1 MTTHDDYFTYL
12 QGRSRLGAFYRRR
25 WLYPRL
31 EQRLRGACL
40 DVGCGIGDMLVH
52 RANTVGVDI
61 NPRTV
66 AFCQARGATA
76 VVMERDQLPFDG
88 GRFESALLDNVLEH
102 LEQPG
107 PLLAEVRR
115 VLKSGGQALVGVPG
129 RRGWASDADH
139 KVFYDEAGLTRCL
152 AEAGF
157 ELVELF
163 HAPLWRSRWLDQ
175 HVRQY
180 CVYGLFRRS

>member
-1 MTTHDDYFTYL
+1 MTTRDDYFAYL
-12 QGRSRLGAFYRRR
+12 QGRSRLGAFYRHR

-31 EQRLRGACL
+31 EQRLCGACL

-52 RANTVGVDI
+52 RPGTVGVDV

-66 AFCQARGATA
+66 AFCQSRGAAA
-76 VVMERDQLPFDG
+76 VFMEPDRLPFED
-88 GRFESALLDNVLEH
+88 GRFDSALLDNVLEH
-102 LEQPG
+102 LQRPA

-115 VLKSGGQALVGVPG
+115 VLKPDGRVLVGVPG
-129 RRGWASDADH
+129 CRGWASDADH
-139 KVFYDEAGLTRCL
+139 KVFYDEAALTRCL

-157 ELVELF
+157 RTVEIF
-163 HAPLWRSRWLDQ
+163 HAPLWRSSWLDR

-180 CVYGLFRRS
+180 CVYGLFARA